1 MPTFSILTKNTKFV
15 FVSQHDVVI
24 TNLHQIKSSL
34 TMIQIENINTPCLQ
48 TLTTTSSS
56 SWMNGPHA
64 LSPPSTPRKRLR
76 THPGSLLMDNLEK
89 LSAPSLVGG
98 GCSPSS
104 KSVMSGFRP
113 APSCSNPAS
122 QLLFNNALQRMQQN
136 GPPLFKK
143 LKEQRDETTS
153 SPRTPSSPTT
163 RFQGLS
169 LSSEHEKVLTGS
181 PRVSLARQPPERSHS
196 GIARSA

>member
-1 MPTFSILTKNTKFV
+1 
-15 FVSQHDVVI
+15 
-24 TNLHQIKSSL
+24 
-34 TMIQIENINTPCLQ
+34 MIQIENINTPCLQ
-48 TLTTTSSS
+48 TPTTSS

-98 GCSPSS
+98 GCSPT
-104 KSVMSGFRP
+104 KNVMSFRP
-113 APSCSNPAS
+113 STSCSNPAS
-122 QLLFNNALQRMQQN
+122 QLLFNNALQRMQQG
-136 GPPLFKK
+136 GPPRFKK

-153 SPRTPSSPTT
+153 SPRTPSTT
-163 RFQGLS
+163 TRRFQGLS
-169 LSSEHEKVLTGS
+169 LSSEHEKTLTGS

>member
-1 MPTFSILTKNTKFV
+1 
-15 FVSQHDVVI
+15 
-24 TNLHQIKSSL
+24 
-34 TMIQIENINTPCLQ
+34 MIQIENINTPCLQ
-48 TLTTTSSS
+48 TPTTSS

-98 GCSPSS
+98 GSPP

-122 QLLFNNALQRMQQN
+122 QVLFNNALQRMQQG

-143 LKEQRDETTS
+143 FKEQRDETTS
-153 SPRTPSSPTT
+153 SPRTPSSSTT
-163 RFQGLS
+163 RRFQGLS
-169 LSSEHEKVLTGS
+169 ISSEHDKVLTGS